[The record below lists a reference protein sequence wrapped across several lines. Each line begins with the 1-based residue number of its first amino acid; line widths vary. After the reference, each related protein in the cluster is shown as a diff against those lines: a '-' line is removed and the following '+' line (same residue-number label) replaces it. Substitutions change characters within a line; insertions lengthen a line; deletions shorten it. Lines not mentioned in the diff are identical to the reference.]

1 MFLLKI
7 TVPVIY
13 SGGSPILAGLAM
25 VLVSTAVTVFLI
37 YGLSP
42 RGVLGIGV
50 VLAGEFVACGLFLL
64 FSLLLHLSGFKS
76 SDAENLLVAAQN
88 TGLNISTVLFA
99 ATMIAS
105 LGAVM
110 DVAVSLLSA
119 LWEVRL
125 ADPDITGRGL
135 WRAGLRMG
143 RDMIGT
149 MSNTL
154 IFAFAGGSLTTLLVL
169 MTYGTDPVQLLHSD
183 YIALEMAHGL
193 CGTCAVIL
201 TVPWPPWSLRRCI
214 PSGEPLSCLRFLNKV
229 VRMSVRRE
237 SMLHKNAKKVISGV
251 LGTCLV
257 FQLAALPS
265 LAQTSNVPDQT
276 QTAVTAQENSGVQTL
291 ASTSFTDVLLSVG
304 ANNTQMNATWYAAQ
318 EGAGYV
324 LVAKQSQLVNG
335 AMPENAAKFDA
346 TSTPANESG
355 KWSNQATITGLEP
368 GTVYAYQL
376 VNGEEKSDVATF
388 TTATNGA
395 FSFAFAG
402 DPQIGASGNADS
414 DTRGWDKTLGIIADS
429 TQFDGVDFL
438 LSAGDQV
445 NTASNEDQY
454 NGYLDHDELLSL
466 PVATVVG
473 NHDSSSNAYDQ
484 HFNVPNE
491 SELGV
496 TNAGGNYWFVYN
508 NTLFLA
514 QQQQPSTADHKAFME
529 EAIAANDV
537 SWKMSPS
544 TTPST
549 LWPATPPKVIS

>member
-1 MFLLKI
+1 MQIIHNPRFGQRILAIFVCLVTAVLAVMPSVSVSFQSLVSDTVSYIPGTVLEVVEEDLTPSDLKGGPQLGEQTLTIEFKDGSQITLTNYLTNTHNILAREGMRVVVCVDAPENVEPYYTLYQYDRSVGLGVAVAIFLLLMLLVGGEKGFYATLALAFSLVFLLKI

-76 SDAENLLVAAQN
+76 GDAENLLVAAQN

-201 TVPWPPWSLRRCI
+201 TVP
-214 PSGEPLSCLRFLNKV
+214 
-229 VRMSVRRE
+229 
-237 SMLHKNAKKVISGV
+237 
-251 LGTCLV
+251 
-257 FQLAALPS
+257 
-265 LAQTSNVPDQT
+265 
-276 QTAVTAQENSGVQTL
+276 L
-291 ASTSFTDVLLSVG
+291 ASLVSAAVYPKWRTPELSQV
-304 ANNTQMNATWYAAQ
+304 
-318 EGAGYV
+318 
-324 LVAKQSQLVNG
+324 SQ
-335 AMPENAAKFDA
+335 
-346 TSTPANESG
+346 
-355 KWSNQATITGLEP
+355 
-368 GTVYAYQL
+368 
-376 VNGEEKSDVATF
+376 
-388 TTATNGA
+388 
-395 FSFAFAG
+395 
-402 DPQIGASGNADS
+402 
-414 DTRGWDKTLGIIADS
+414 
-429 TQFDGVDFL
+429 
-438 LSAGDQV
+438 
-445 NTASNEDQY
+445 
-454 NGYLDHDELLSL
+454 
-466 PVATVVG
+466 
-473 NHDSSSNAYDQ
+473 
-484 HFNVPNE
+484 
-491 SELGV
+491 
-496 TNAGGNYWFVYN
+496 
-508 NTLFLA
+508 
-514 QQQQPSTADHKAFME
+514 
-529 EAIAANDV
+529 
-537 SWKMSPS
+537 
-544 TTPST
+544 
-549 LWPATPPKVIS
+549 

>member
-1 MFLLKI
+1 MQIIHNPRLGQRILAIFVCLVTAVLALMPSVSVSFQSLVSDTVSFIPGTVLEVVEEDLAPSDLKGGPQLGEQTLTIELKDGSQITLTNYLTNTHNILAREGMRVVVCVDTPENVEPYYTLYQYDRSVGLGVAVAIFLLLMLLVGGEKGFYATLALAFSLVFLLKI

-76 SDAENLLVAAQN
+76 GDAENLLVAAQN

-201 TVPWPPWSLRRCI
+201 TVP
-214 PSGEPLSCLRFLNKV
+214 
-229 VRMSVRRE
+229 
-237 SMLHKNAKKVISGV
+237 
-251 LGTCLV
+251 
-257 FQLAALPS
+257 
-265 LAQTSNVPDQT
+265 
-276 QTAVTAQENSGVQTL
+276 L
-291 ASTSFTDVLLSVG
+291 ASLVSAAVYPKWRTPELSQV
-304 ANNTQMNATWYAAQ
+304 
-318 EGAGYV
+318 
-324 LVAKQSQLVNG
+324 SQ
-335 AMPENAAKFDA
+335 
-346 TSTPANESG
+346 
-355 KWSNQATITGLEP
+355 
-368 GTVYAYQL
+368 
-376 VNGEEKSDVATF
+376 
-388 TTATNGA
+388 
-395 FSFAFAG
+395 
-402 DPQIGASGNADS
+402 
-414 DTRGWDKTLGIIADS
+414 
-429 TQFDGVDFL
+429 
-438 LSAGDQV
+438 
-445 NTASNEDQY
+445 
-454 NGYLDHDELLSL
+454 
-466 PVATVVG
+466 
-473 NHDSSSNAYDQ
+473 
-484 HFNVPNE
+484 
-491 SELGV
+491 
-496 TNAGGNYWFVYN
+496 
-508 NTLFLA
+508 
-514 QQQQPSTADHKAFME
+514 
-529 EAIAANDV
+529 
-537 SWKMSPS
+537 
-544 TTPST
+544 
-549 LWPATPPKVIS
+549 

>member
-1 MFLLKI
+1 MQIIHNPRFGQRILAIFVCLVTAVLAVMPSVSVSFQSLVSDTVSYIPGTVLEVVEEDLSPSDLKGGPQLGEQTLTIELKDGSQITLTNYLTNTHNILAREGMRVVVCVDAPENVEPYYTLYQYDRSVGLGVVVAIFLLLMLLVGGEKGFYATLALAFSLVFLLKI

-201 TVPWPPWSLRRCI
+201 TVP
-214 PSGEPLSCLRFLNKV
+214 
-229 VRMSVRRE
+229 
-237 SMLHKNAKKVISGV
+237 
-251 LGTCLV
+251 
-257 FQLAALPS
+257 
-265 LAQTSNVPDQT
+265 
-276 QTAVTAQENSGVQTL
+276 L
-291 ASTSFTDVLLSVG
+291 ASLVSAAVYPKWRTPELSQV
-304 ANNTQMNATWYAAQ
+304 
-318 EGAGYV
+318 
-324 LVAKQSQLVNG
+324 SQ
-335 AMPENAAKFDA
+335 
-346 TSTPANESG
+346 
-355 KWSNQATITGLEP
+355 
-368 GTVYAYQL
+368 
-376 VNGEEKSDVATF
+376 
-388 TTATNGA
+388 
-395 FSFAFAG
+395 
-402 DPQIGASGNADS
+402 
-414 DTRGWDKTLGIIADS
+414 
-429 TQFDGVDFL
+429 
-438 LSAGDQV
+438 
-445 NTASNEDQY
+445 
-454 NGYLDHDELLSL
+454 
-466 PVATVVG
+466 
-473 NHDSSSNAYDQ
+473 
-484 HFNVPNE
+484 
-491 SELGV
+491 
-496 TNAGGNYWFVYN
+496 
-508 NTLFLA
+508 
-514 QQQQPSTADHKAFME
+514 
-529 EAIAANDV
+529 
-537 SWKMSPS
+537 
-544 TTPST
+544 
-549 LWPATPPKVIS
+549 

>member
-1 MFLLKI
+1 MQIIHNPRLGQRILAIFVCLVTAVLAVMPSVSVSFQSLVSDTVSYIPGTVLEVVEEDLSPSDLKGGPQLGEQTLTIELKDGSQITLTNYLTNTHNILAREGMRVVVCVDAPENVEPYYTLYQYDRSVGLGVAVATFLLLMLLVGGEKGFYATLALAFSLVFLLKI

-64 FSLLLHLSGFKS
+64 FSVLLHLSGFKS
-76 SDAENLLVAAQN
+76 GDAENLLVAAQN

-201 TVPWPPWSLRRCI
+201 TVP
-214 PSGEPLSCLRFLNKV
+214 
-229 VRMSVRRE
+229 
-237 SMLHKNAKKVISGV
+237 
-251 LGTCLV
+251 
-257 FQLAALPS
+257 
-265 LAQTSNVPDQT
+265 
-276 QTAVTAQENSGVQTL
+276 L
-291 ASTSFTDVLLSVG
+291 ASLVSAAVYPKWRTPELSQV
-304 ANNTQMNATWYAAQ
+304 
-318 EGAGYV
+318 
-324 LVAKQSQLVNG
+324 SQ
-335 AMPENAAKFDA
+335 
-346 TSTPANESG
+346 
-355 KWSNQATITGLEP
+355 
-368 GTVYAYQL
+368 
-376 VNGEEKSDVATF
+376 
-388 TTATNGA
+388 
-395 FSFAFAG
+395 
-402 DPQIGASGNADS
+402 
-414 DTRGWDKTLGIIADS
+414 
-429 TQFDGVDFL
+429 
-438 LSAGDQV
+438 
-445 NTASNEDQY
+445 
-454 NGYLDHDELLSL
+454 
-466 PVATVVG
+466 
-473 NHDSSSNAYDQ
+473 
-484 HFNVPNE
+484 
-491 SELGV
+491 
-496 TNAGGNYWFVYN
+496 
-508 NTLFLA
+508 
-514 QQQQPSTADHKAFME
+514 
-529 EAIAANDV
+529 
-537 SWKMSPS
+537 
-544 TTPST
+544 
-549 LWPATPPKVIS
+549 

>member
-1 MFLLKI
+1 MQIIHNPRFGQRILAIFVCLVTAVLAVMPSVSVSFQSLVSDTVSYIPGTVLEVVEEDLTPSDLKGGPQLGEQTLAIELKDGSQITLTNYLTNTHNILAREGMRVVVCVDAPENVEPYYTLYQYDRSVGLGVAVAIFLLLMLLVGGEKGFYATLALAFSLVFLLKI

-50 VLAGEFVACGLFLL
+50 VLAGEFVSCGLFLL

-201 TVPWPPWSLRRCI
+201 TVP
-214 PSGEPLSCLRFLNKV
+214 
-229 VRMSVRRE
+229 
-237 SMLHKNAKKVISGV
+237 
-251 LGTCLV
+251 
-257 FQLAALPS
+257 
-265 LAQTSNVPDQT
+265 
-276 QTAVTAQENSGVQTL
+276 L
-291 ASTSFTDVLLSVG
+291 ASLVSAAVYPKWRTPELSQV
-304 ANNTQMNATWYAAQ
+304 
-318 EGAGYV
+318 
-324 LVAKQSQLVNG
+324 SQ
-335 AMPENAAKFDA
+335 
-346 TSTPANESG
+346 
-355 KWSNQATITGLEP
+355 
-368 GTVYAYQL
+368 
-376 VNGEEKSDVATF
+376 
-388 TTATNGA
+388 
-395 FSFAFAG
+395 
-402 DPQIGASGNADS
+402 
-414 DTRGWDKTLGIIADS
+414 
-429 TQFDGVDFL
+429 
-438 LSAGDQV
+438 
-445 NTASNEDQY
+445 
-454 NGYLDHDELLSL
+454 
-466 PVATVVG
+466 
-473 NHDSSSNAYDQ
+473 
-484 HFNVPNE
+484 
-491 SELGV
+491 
-496 TNAGGNYWFVYN
+496 
-508 NTLFLA
+508 
-514 QQQQPSTADHKAFME
+514 
-529 EAIAANDV
+529 
-537 SWKMSPS
+537 
-544 TTPST
+544 
-549 LWPATPPKVIS
+549 

>member
-1 MFLLKI
+1 MQIIHNPRFGQRILAIFVCLVTAVLAVMPSVSVSFQSLVSDTVSYIPGTVLEVVEEDLTPSDLKGGPQLGEQTLTIELKDGSQITLTNYLTNTHNILAREGMRVVVCVDAPENVEPYYTLYQYDRSVGLGVAVAIFLLLMLLVGGEKGFYATLALAFSLVFLLKI

-64 FSLLLHLSGFKS
+64 FSALLHLSGFKS
-76 SDAENLLVAAQN
+76 GDAENLLVAAQN

-201 TVPWPPWSLRRCI
+201 TVP
-214 PSGEPLSCLRFLNKV
+214 
-229 VRMSVRRE
+229 
-237 SMLHKNAKKVISGV
+237 
-251 LGTCLV
+251 
-257 FQLAALPS
+257 
-265 LAQTSNVPDQT
+265 
-276 QTAVTAQENSGVQTL
+276 L
-291 ASTSFTDVLLSVG
+291 ASLVSAAVYPKWRTPELSQV
-304 ANNTQMNATWYAAQ
+304 
-318 EGAGYV
+318 
-324 LVAKQSQLVNG
+324 SQ
-335 AMPENAAKFDA
+335 
-346 TSTPANESG
+346 
-355 KWSNQATITGLEP
+355 
-368 GTVYAYQL
+368 
-376 VNGEEKSDVATF
+376 
-388 TTATNGA
+388 
-395 FSFAFAG
+395 
-402 DPQIGASGNADS
+402 
-414 DTRGWDKTLGIIADS
+414 
-429 TQFDGVDFL
+429 
-438 LSAGDQV
+438 
-445 NTASNEDQY
+445 
-454 NGYLDHDELLSL
+454 
-466 PVATVVG
+466 
-473 NHDSSSNAYDQ
+473 
-484 HFNVPNE
+484 
-491 SELGV
+491 
-496 TNAGGNYWFVYN
+496 
-508 NTLFLA
+508 
-514 QQQQPSTADHKAFME
+514 
-529 EAIAANDV
+529 
-537 SWKMSPS
+537 
-544 TTPST
+544 
-549 LWPATPPKVIS
+549 

>member
-1 MFLLKI
+1 MQIIHNPRFGQRILAIFVCLVTAVLAFMPSVSVSFQSLVSDTVSYIPGTVLEVVEEDLAPSDLKGGPQLGEQTLTIELKDGSQITLTNYLTNTHNILAREGMRVVVCVDAPENVEPYYTLYQYDRSVGLGVAVAIFLLLMLLVGGEKGFYATLALAFSLVFLLKI

-201 TVPWPPWSLRRCI
+201 TVP
-214 PSGEPLSCLRFLNKV
+214 
-229 VRMSVRRE
+229 
-237 SMLHKNAKKVISGV
+237 
-251 LGTCLV
+251 
-257 FQLAALPS
+257 
-265 LAQTSNVPDQT
+265 
-276 QTAVTAQENSGVQTL
+276 L
-291 ASTSFTDVLLSVG
+291 ASLVSAAVYPKWRTPELSQV
-304 ANNTQMNATWYAAQ
+304 
-318 EGAGYV
+318 
-324 LVAKQSQLVNG
+324 SQ
-335 AMPENAAKFDA
+335 
-346 TSTPANESG
+346 
-355 KWSNQATITGLEP
+355 
-368 GTVYAYQL
+368 
-376 VNGEEKSDVATF
+376 
-388 TTATNGA
+388 
-395 FSFAFAG
+395 
-402 DPQIGASGNADS
+402 
-414 DTRGWDKTLGIIADS
+414 
-429 TQFDGVDFL
+429 
-438 LSAGDQV
+438 
-445 NTASNEDQY
+445 
-454 NGYLDHDELLSL
+454 
-466 PVATVVG
+466 
-473 NHDSSSNAYDQ
+473 
-484 HFNVPNE
+484 
-491 SELGV
+491 
-496 TNAGGNYWFVYN
+496 
-508 NTLFLA
+508 
-514 QQQQPSTADHKAFME
+514 
-529 EAIAANDV
+529 
-537 SWKMSPS
+537 
-544 TTPST
+544 
-549 LWPATPPKVIS
+549 

>member
-1 MFLLKI
+1 MQIIHNPRFGQRILAIFVCLVTAVLAFMPSVSVSFQSLVSDTVSYIPGTVLEVVEEDLTPSDLKGGPQLGEQTLTIELKDGSQITLTNYLTNTHNILAREGMRVVVCVDAPENVEPYYTLYQYDRSVGLGVAVAIFLLLMLLVGGEKGFYATLALAFSLVFLLKI

-64 FSLLLHLSGFKS
+64 FSVLLHLSGFKS
-76 SDAENLLVAAQN
+76 GDAENLLVAAQN

-201 TVPWPPWSLRRCI
+201 TVP
-214 PSGEPLSCLRFLNKV
+214 
-229 VRMSVRRE
+229 
-237 SMLHKNAKKVISGV
+237 
-251 LGTCLV
+251 
-257 FQLAALPS
+257 
-265 LAQTSNVPDQT
+265 
-276 QTAVTAQENSGVQTL
+276 L
-291 ASTSFTDVLLSVG
+291 ASLVSAAVYPKWRTPELSQV
-304 ANNTQMNATWYAAQ
+304 
-318 EGAGYV
+318 
-324 LVAKQSQLVNG
+324 SQ
-335 AMPENAAKFDA
+335 
-346 TSTPANESG
+346 
-355 KWSNQATITGLEP
+355 
-368 GTVYAYQL
+368 
-376 VNGEEKSDVATF
+376 
-388 TTATNGA
+388 
-395 FSFAFAG
+395 
-402 DPQIGASGNADS
+402 
-414 DTRGWDKTLGIIADS
+414 
-429 TQFDGVDFL
+429 
-438 LSAGDQV
+438 
-445 NTASNEDQY
+445 
-454 NGYLDHDELLSL
+454 
-466 PVATVVG
+466 
-473 NHDSSSNAYDQ
+473 
-484 HFNVPNE
+484 
-491 SELGV
+491 
-496 TNAGGNYWFVYN
+496 
-508 NTLFLA
+508 
-514 QQQQPSTADHKAFME
+514 
-529 EAIAANDV
+529 
-537 SWKMSPS
+537 
-544 TTPST
+544 
-549 LWPATPPKVIS
+549 

>member
-1 MFLLKI
+1 MQIIHNPRFGQRILAILVLLVTAVLALMPSVSVSFQSLVSDTVSYIPGTVLEVVEEDLTPSDLKGGPQLGEQTLTIELKDGSQITLTNYLTNTHNILAREGMRVVVCVDAPENVEPYYTLYQYDRSVGLGVVVAIFLLLMLLVGGEKGFYATLALAFSLVFLLKI

-183 YIALEMAHGL
+183 YIALELAHGL

-201 TVPWPPWSLRRCI
+201 TVP
-214 PSGEPLSCLRFLNKV
+214 
-229 VRMSVRRE
+229 
-237 SMLHKNAKKVISGV
+237 
-251 LGTCLV
+251 
-257 FQLAALPS
+257 
-265 LAQTSNVPDQT
+265 
-276 QTAVTAQENSGVQTL
+276 L
-291 ASTSFTDVLLSVG
+291 ASLVSAAVYPKWRTPELSQV
-304 ANNTQMNATWYAAQ
+304 
-318 EGAGYV
+318 
-324 LVAKQSQLVNG
+324 SQ
-335 AMPENAAKFDA
+335 
-346 TSTPANESG
+346 
-355 KWSNQATITGLEP
+355 
-368 GTVYAYQL
+368 
-376 VNGEEKSDVATF
+376 
-388 TTATNGA
+388 
-395 FSFAFAG
+395 
-402 DPQIGASGNADS
+402 
-414 DTRGWDKTLGIIADS
+414 
-429 TQFDGVDFL
+429 
-438 LSAGDQV
+438 
-445 NTASNEDQY
+445 
-454 NGYLDHDELLSL
+454 
-466 PVATVVG
+466 
-473 NHDSSSNAYDQ
+473 
-484 HFNVPNE
+484 
-491 SELGV
+491 
-496 TNAGGNYWFVYN
+496 
-508 NTLFLA
+508 
-514 QQQQPSTADHKAFME
+514 
-529 EAIAANDV
+529 
-537 SWKMSPS
+537 
-544 TTPST
+544 
-549 LWPATPPKVIS
+549 

>member
-1 MFLLKI
+1 MQIIHNPRLGQRILAIFVCLVTAVLAFMPSVSVSFQSLVSDTVSYIPGTVLEVVEEDLTPSDLKGGPQLGEQTLTIELKDGSQITLTNYLTNTHNILAREGMRVVVCVDAPENVEPYYTLYQYDRSVGLGVAVAIFLLLMLLVGGEKGFYATLALVFSLVFLLKI

-50 VLAGEFVACGLFLL
+50 VLAGEFVSCGLFLL

-201 TVPWPPWSLRRCI
+201 TVP
-214 PSGEPLSCLRFLNKV
+214 
-229 VRMSVRRE
+229 
-237 SMLHKNAKKVISGV
+237 
-251 LGTCLV
+251 
-257 FQLAALPS
+257 
-265 LAQTSNVPDQT
+265 
-276 QTAVTAQENSGVQTL
+276 L
-291 ASTSFTDVLLSVG
+291 ASLVSAAVYPKWRTPELSQV
-304 ANNTQMNATWYAAQ
+304 
-318 EGAGYV
+318 
-324 LVAKQSQLVNG
+324 SQ
-335 AMPENAAKFDA
+335 
-346 TSTPANESG
+346 
-355 KWSNQATITGLEP
+355 
-368 GTVYAYQL
+368 
-376 VNGEEKSDVATF
+376 
-388 TTATNGA
+388 
-395 FSFAFAG
+395 
-402 DPQIGASGNADS
+402 
-414 DTRGWDKTLGIIADS
+414 
-429 TQFDGVDFL
+429 
-438 LSAGDQV
+438 
-445 NTASNEDQY
+445 
-454 NGYLDHDELLSL
+454 
-466 PVATVVG
+466 
-473 NHDSSSNAYDQ
+473 
-484 HFNVPNE
+484 
-491 SELGV
+491 
-496 TNAGGNYWFVYN
+496 
-508 NTLFLA
+508 
-514 QQQQPSTADHKAFME
+514 
-529 EAIAANDV
+529 
-537 SWKMSPS
+537 
-544 TTPST
+544 
-549 LWPATPPKVIS
+549 

>member
-1 MFLLKI
+1 MQIIHNPRFGQRILAILVCLVTAVLAVMPSVSVSFQSLVSDTVSYIPGTVLEVVEEDLTPSDLKGGPQLGEQTLTIELKDGSQITLTNYLTNTHNILAREGMRVVVCVDAPENVEPYYTLYQYDRSVGLGVAVAIFLLLMLLVGGEKGFYATLALAFSLVFLLKI

-64 FSLLLHLSGFKS
+64 FSVLLHLSGFKS
-76 SDAENLLVAAQN
+76 GDAENLLVAAQN

-201 TVPWPPWSLRRCI
+201 TVP
-214 PSGEPLSCLRFLNKV
+214 
-229 VRMSVRRE
+229 
-237 SMLHKNAKKVISGV
+237 
-251 LGTCLV
+251 
-257 FQLAALPS
+257 
-265 LAQTSNVPDQT
+265 
-276 QTAVTAQENSGVQTL
+276 L
-291 ASTSFTDVLLSVG
+291 ASLVSAAVYPKWRTPELSQV
-304 ANNTQMNATWYAAQ
+304 
-318 EGAGYV
+318 
-324 LVAKQSQLVNG
+324 SQ
-335 AMPENAAKFDA
+335 
-346 TSTPANESG
+346 
-355 KWSNQATITGLEP
+355 
-368 GTVYAYQL
+368 
-376 VNGEEKSDVATF
+376 
-388 TTATNGA
+388 
-395 FSFAFAG
+395 
-402 DPQIGASGNADS
+402 
-414 DTRGWDKTLGIIADS
+414 
-429 TQFDGVDFL
+429 
-438 LSAGDQV
+438 
-445 NTASNEDQY
+445 
-454 NGYLDHDELLSL
+454 
-466 PVATVVG
+466 
-473 NHDSSSNAYDQ
+473 
-484 HFNVPNE
+484 
-491 SELGV
+491 
-496 TNAGGNYWFVYN
+496 
-508 NTLFLA
+508 
-514 QQQQPSTADHKAFME
+514 
-529 EAIAANDV
+529 
-537 SWKMSPS
+537 
-544 TTPST
+544 
-549 LWPATPPKVIS
+549 

>member
-1 MFLLKI
+1 MQIIHNPRFGQRILAIFVCLVTAVLALMPSVSVSFQSLVSDTVSYIPGTVLEVVEEDLSPSDLKGGPQLGEQTLTIELKDGSQITLTNYLTNTHNILAREGMRVVVCVDAPENVEPYYTLYQYDRSVGLGVAVAIFLLLMLLVGGEKGFYATLALAFSLVFLLKI

-64 FSLLLHLSGFKS
+64 FSVLLHLSGFKS
-76 SDAENLLVAAQN
+76 GDAENLLVAAQN

-201 TVPWPPWSLRRCI
+201 TVP
-214 PSGEPLSCLRFLNKV
+214 
-229 VRMSVRRE
+229 
-237 SMLHKNAKKVISGV
+237 
-251 LGTCLV
+251 
-257 FQLAALPS
+257 
-265 LAQTSNVPDQT
+265 
-276 QTAVTAQENSGVQTL
+276 L
-291 ASTSFTDVLLSVG
+291 ASLVSAAVYPKWRTPELSQV
-304 ANNTQMNATWYAAQ
+304 
-318 EGAGYV
+318 
-324 LVAKQSQLVNG
+324 SQ
-335 AMPENAAKFDA
+335 
-346 TSTPANESG
+346 
-355 KWSNQATITGLEP
+355 
-368 GTVYAYQL
+368 
-376 VNGEEKSDVATF
+376 
-388 TTATNGA
+388 
-395 FSFAFAG
+395 
-402 DPQIGASGNADS
+402 
-414 DTRGWDKTLGIIADS
+414 
-429 TQFDGVDFL
+429 
-438 LSAGDQV
+438 
-445 NTASNEDQY
+445 
-454 NGYLDHDELLSL
+454 
-466 PVATVVG
+466 
-473 NHDSSSNAYDQ
+473 
-484 HFNVPNE
+484 
-491 SELGV
+491 
-496 TNAGGNYWFVYN
+496 
-508 NTLFLA
+508 
-514 QQQQPSTADHKAFME
+514 
-529 EAIAANDV
+529 
-537 SWKMSPS
+537 
-544 TTPST
+544 
-549 LWPATPPKVIS
+549 

>member
-1 MFLLKI
+1 MQIIHNPRFGQRILAIFVCLVTAVLAVLPSVSVSFQSLVSDTVSYIPGTVLEVVEEDLSPSDLKGGPQLGEQTLTIELKDGSQITLTNYLTNTHNILAREGMRVVVCVDAPENVEPYYTLYQYDRSVGLGVVVAIFLLLMLLVGGEKGFYATLALAFSLVFLLKI

-64 FSLLLHLSGFKS
+64 FSMLLHLSGFKS

-183 YIALEMAHGL
+183 YIALELAHGL

-201 TVPWPPWSLRRCI
+201 TVP
-214 PSGEPLSCLRFLNKV
+214 
-229 VRMSVRRE
+229 
-237 SMLHKNAKKVISGV
+237 
-251 LGTCLV
+251 
-257 FQLAALPS
+257 
-265 LAQTSNVPDQT
+265 
-276 QTAVTAQENSGVQTL
+276 L
-291 ASTSFTDVLLSVG
+291 ASLVSAAVYPKWRTPELSQV
-304 ANNTQMNATWYAAQ
+304 
-318 EGAGYV
+318 
-324 LVAKQSQLVNG
+324 SQ
-335 AMPENAAKFDA
+335 
-346 TSTPANESG
+346 
-355 KWSNQATITGLEP
+355 
-368 GTVYAYQL
+368 
-376 VNGEEKSDVATF
+376 
-388 TTATNGA
+388 
-395 FSFAFAG
+395 
-402 DPQIGASGNADS
+402 
-414 DTRGWDKTLGIIADS
+414 
-429 TQFDGVDFL
+429 
-438 LSAGDQV
+438 
-445 NTASNEDQY
+445 
-454 NGYLDHDELLSL
+454 
-466 PVATVVG
+466 
-473 NHDSSSNAYDQ
+473 
-484 HFNVPNE
+484 
-491 SELGV
+491 
-496 TNAGGNYWFVYN
+496 
-508 NTLFLA
+508 
-514 QQQQPSTADHKAFME
+514 
-529 EAIAANDV
+529 
-537 SWKMSPS
+537 
-544 TTPST
+544 
-549 LWPATPPKVIS
+549 

>member
-1 MFLLKI
+1 MQILHNPRFGQRILAIFVCLVTAVLAVMPSVSVSFQSLVSDTVSYIPGTVLEVVEEDLTPSDLKGGPQLGEQTLTIELKDGSQITLTNYLTNTHNILAREGMRVVVCVDAPENVEPYYTLYQYDRSVGLGVAVAIFLLLMLLVGGEKGFYATLALAFSLVFLLKI

-183 YIALEMAHGL
+183 YIALELAHGL

-201 TVPWPPWSLRRCI
+201 TVP
-214 PSGEPLSCLRFLNKV
+214 
-229 VRMSVRRE
+229 
-237 SMLHKNAKKVISGV
+237 
-251 LGTCLV
+251 
-257 FQLAALPS
+257 
-265 LAQTSNVPDQT
+265 
-276 QTAVTAQENSGVQTL
+276 L
-291 ASTSFTDVLLSVG
+291 ASLVSAAVYPKWRTPELSQV
-304 ANNTQMNATWYAAQ
+304 
-318 EGAGYV
+318 
-324 LVAKQSQLVNG
+324 SQ
-335 AMPENAAKFDA
+335 
-346 TSTPANESG
+346 
-355 KWSNQATITGLEP
+355 
-368 GTVYAYQL
+368 
-376 VNGEEKSDVATF
+376 
-388 TTATNGA
+388 
-395 FSFAFAG
+395 
-402 DPQIGASGNADS
+402 
-414 DTRGWDKTLGIIADS
+414 
-429 TQFDGVDFL
+429 
-438 LSAGDQV
+438 
-445 NTASNEDQY
+445 
-454 NGYLDHDELLSL
+454 
-466 PVATVVG
+466 
-473 NHDSSSNAYDQ
+473 
-484 HFNVPNE
+484 
-491 SELGV
+491 
-496 TNAGGNYWFVYN
+496 
-508 NTLFLA
+508 
-514 QQQQPSTADHKAFME
+514 
-529 EAIAANDV
+529 
-537 SWKMSPS
+537 
-544 TTPST
+544 
-549 LWPATPPKVIS
+549 

>member
-1 MFLLKI
+1 MQIIHSPRFGQRILAILVLLVTAVLAFMPSVSVSFQSLVSDTVSYIPGTVLEVVEEELTPSDLKGGPQLGEQTLTIELKDGSQITLTNYLTNTHNILAREGMRVVVCVDAPENVEPYYTLYQYDRSVGLGVVVAIFLLLMLLVGGEKGFYATLALAFSLVFLIKI

-64 FSLLLHLSGFKS
+64 FSMLLHLSGFKS

-183 YIALEMAHGL
+183 YIALELAHGL

-201 TVPWPPWSLRRCI
+201 TVP
-214 PSGEPLSCLRFLNKV
+214 
-229 VRMSVRRE
+229 
-237 SMLHKNAKKVISGV
+237 
-251 LGTCLV
+251 
-257 FQLAALPS
+257 
-265 LAQTSNVPDQT
+265 
-276 QTAVTAQENSGVQTL
+276 L
-291 ASTSFTDVLLSVG
+291 ASLVSAAVYPKWRTPELSQV
-304 ANNTQMNATWYAAQ
+304 
-318 EGAGYV
+318 
-324 LVAKQSQLVNG
+324 SQ
-335 AMPENAAKFDA
+335 
-346 TSTPANESG
+346 
-355 KWSNQATITGLEP
+355 
-368 GTVYAYQL
+368 
-376 VNGEEKSDVATF
+376 
-388 TTATNGA
+388 
-395 FSFAFAG
+395 
-402 DPQIGASGNADS
+402 
-414 DTRGWDKTLGIIADS
+414 
-429 TQFDGVDFL
+429 
-438 LSAGDQV
+438 
-445 NTASNEDQY
+445 
-454 NGYLDHDELLSL
+454 
-466 PVATVVG
+466 
-473 NHDSSSNAYDQ
+473 
-484 HFNVPNE
+484 
-491 SELGV
+491 
-496 TNAGGNYWFVYN
+496 
-508 NTLFLA
+508 
-514 QQQQPSTADHKAFME
+514 
-529 EAIAANDV
+529 
-537 SWKMSPS
+537 
-544 TTPST
+544 
-549 LWPATPPKVIS
+549 

>member
-1 MFLLKI
+1 MQIIHNPRFGQRILAIFVCLVTAVLAFMPSVSVSFQSLVSDTVSYIPGTVLEVVEEDLTPSDLKGGPQLGEQTLTIELKDGSQITLTNYLTNTHNILAREGMRVVVCVDAPENVEPYYTLYQYDRSVGLGVAVAIFLLLMLLVGGEKGFYATLALAFSLVFLLKI

-64 FSLLLHLSGFKS
+64 FSVLLHLSGFKS

-201 TVPWPPWSLRRCI
+201 TVP
-214 PSGEPLSCLRFLNKV
+214 
-229 VRMSVRRE
+229 
-237 SMLHKNAKKVISGV
+237 
-251 LGTCLV
+251 
-257 FQLAALPS
+257 
-265 LAQTSNVPDQT
+265 
-276 QTAVTAQENSGVQTL
+276 L
-291 ASTSFTDVLLSVG
+291 ASLVSAAVYPKWRTPELSQV
-304 ANNTQMNATWYAAQ
+304 
-318 EGAGYV
+318 
-324 LVAKQSQLVNG
+324 SQ
-335 AMPENAAKFDA
+335 
-346 TSTPANESG
+346 
-355 KWSNQATITGLEP
+355 
-368 GTVYAYQL
+368 
-376 VNGEEKSDVATF
+376 
-388 TTATNGA
+388 
-395 FSFAFAG
+395 
-402 DPQIGASGNADS
+402 
-414 DTRGWDKTLGIIADS
+414 
-429 TQFDGVDFL
+429 
-438 LSAGDQV
+438 
-445 NTASNEDQY
+445 
-454 NGYLDHDELLSL
+454 
-466 PVATVVG
+466 
-473 NHDSSSNAYDQ
+473 
-484 HFNVPNE
+484 
-491 SELGV
+491 
-496 TNAGGNYWFVYN
+496 
-508 NTLFLA
+508 
-514 QQQQPSTADHKAFME
+514 
-529 EAIAANDV
+529 
-537 SWKMSPS
+537 
-544 TTPST
+544 
-549 LWPATPPKVIS
+549 

>member
-1 MFLLKI
+1 MQIIHNPRFGQRILAIFVCLVTAVLALMPSVSVSFQSLVSDTVSYIPGTVLEVVEEDLTPSDLKGGPQLGEQTLTIELKDGSQITLTNYLTNTHNILAREGMRVVVCVDAPENVEPYYTLYQYDRSVGLGVAVAIFLLLMLLVGGEKGFYATLALAFSLVFLLKI

-50 VLAGEFVACGLFLL
+50 VLAGEFVSCGLFLL
-64 FSLLLHLSGFKS
+64 FSVLLHLSGFKS
-76 SDAENLLVAAQN
+76 GDAENLLVAAQN

-201 TVPWPPWSLRRCI
+201 TVP
-214 PSGEPLSCLRFLNKV
+214 
-229 VRMSVRRE
+229 
-237 SMLHKNAKKVISGV
+237 
-251 LGTCLV
+251 
-257 FQLAALPS
+257 
-265 LAQTSNVPDQT
+265 
-276 QTAVTAQENSGVQTL
+276 L
-291 ASTSFTDVLLSVG
+291 ASLVSAAVYPKWRTPELSQV
-304 ANNTQMNATWYAAQ
+304 
-318 EGAGYV
+318 
-324 LVAKQSQLVNG
+324 SQ
-335 AMPENAAKFDA
+335 
-346 TSTPANESG
+346 
-355 KWSNQATITGLEP
+355 
-368 GTVYAYQL
+368 
-376 VNGEEKSDVATF
+376 
-388 TTATNGA
+388 
-395 FSFAFAG
+395 
-402 DPQIGASGNADS
+402 
-414 DTRGWDKTLGIIADS
+414 
-429 TQFDGVDFL
+429 
-438 LSAGDQV
+438 
-445 NTASNEDQY
+445 
-454 NGYLDHDELLSL
+454 
-466 PVATVVG
+466 
-473 NHDSSSNAYDQ
+473 
-484 HFNVPNE
+484 
-491 SELGV
+491 
-496 TNAGGNYWFVYN
+496 
-508 NTLFLA
+508 
-514 QQQQPSTADHKAFME
+514 
-529 EAIAANDV
+529 
-537 SWKMSPS
+537 
-544 TTPST
+544 
-549 LWPATPPKVIS
+549 

>member
-1 MFLLKI
+1 MQIIHNPRFGQRILAIFVCLVTAVLAFMPSVSVSFQSLVSDTVSYIPGTVLEVVEEDLSPSDLKGGPQLGEQTLTIELKDGSQITLTNYLTNTHNILAREGMRVVVCVDAPENVEPYYTLYQYDRSVGLGVAVAIFLLLMLLVGGEKGFYATLALAFSLVFLLKI

-201 TVPWPPWSLRRCI
+201 TVP
-214 PSGEPLSCLRFLNKV
+214 
-229 VRMSVRRE
+229 
-237 SMLHKNAKKVISGV
+237 
-251 LGTCLV
+251 
-257 FQLAALPS
+257 
-265 LAQTSNVPDQT
+265 
-276 QTAVTAQENSGVQTL
+276 L
-291 ASTSFTDVLLSVG
+291 ASLVSAAVYPKWRTPELSQV
-304 ANNTQMNATWYAAQ
+304 
-318 EGAGYV
+318 
-324 LVAKQSQLVNG
+324 SQ
-335 AMPENAAKFDA
+335 
-346 TSTPANESG
+346 
-355 KWSNQATITGLEP
+355 
-368 GTVYAYQL
+368 
-376 VNGEEKSDVATF
+376 
-388 TTATNGA
+388 
-395 FSFAFAG
+395 
-402 DPQIGASGNADS
+402 
-414 DTRGWDKTLGIIADS
+414 
-429 TQFDGVDFL
+429 
-438 LSAGDQV
+438 
-445 NTASNEDQY
+445 
-454 NGYLDHDELLSL
+454 
-466 PVATVVG
+466 
-473 NHDSSSNAYDQ
+473 
-484 HFNVPNE
+484 
-491 SELGV
+491 
-496 TNAGGNYWFVYN
+496 
-508 NTLFLA
+508 
-514 QQQQPSTADHKAFME
+514 
-529 EAIAANDV
+529 
-537 SWKMSPS
+537 
-544 TTPST
+544 
-549 LWPATPPKVIS
+549 

>member
-1 MFLLKI
+1 MQIIHNPRFGQRILAIFVCLVTAVLALMPSVSVSFQSLVSDTVSYIPGTVLEVVEEELTPSDLKGGPQLGEQTLTIELKDGSQITLTNYLTNTHNILAREGMRVVVCVDAPENVEPYYTLYQYDRSVGLGVVVAIFLLLMLLVGGEKGFYATLALAFSLVFLLKI

-183 YIALEMAHGL
+183 YIALELAHGL

-201 TVPWPPWSLRRCI
+201 TVP
-214 PSGEPLSCLRFLNKV
+214 
-229 VRMSVRRE
+229 
-237 SMLHKNAKKVISGV
+237 
-251 LGTCLV
+251 
-257 FQLAALPS
+257 
-265 LAQTSNVPDQT
+265 
-276 QTAVTAQENSGVQTL
+276 L
-291 ASTSFTDVLLSVG
+291 ASLVSAAVYPKWRTPELSQV
-304 ANNTQMNATWYAAQ
+304 
-318 EGAGYV
+318 
-324 LVAKQSQLVNG
+324 SQ
-335 AMPENAAKFDA
+335 
-346 TSTPANESG
+346 
-355 KWSNQATITGLEP
+355 
-368 GTVYAYQL
+368 
-376 VNGEEKSDVATF
+376 
-388 TTATNGA
+388 
-395 FSFAFAG
+395 
-402 DPQIGASGNADS
+402 
-414 DTRGWDKTLGIIADS
+414 
-429 TQFDGVDFL
+429 
-438 LSAGDQV
+438 
-445 NTASNEDQY
+445 
-454 NGYLDHDELLSL
+454 
-466 PVATVVG
+466 
-473 NHDSSSNAYDQ
+473 
-484 HFNVPNE
+484 
-491 SELGV
+491 
-496 TNAGGNYWFVYN
+496 
-508 NTLFLA
+508 
-514 QQQQPSTADHKAFME
+514 
-529 EAIAANDV
+529 
-537 SWKMSPS
+537 
-544 TTPST
+544 
-549 LWPATPPKVIS
+549 

>member
-1 MFLLKI
+1 MHIIQSPRFGQRILAIFVCLVTAVLAFMPSVSVSFQSLVSDTVSYISGTVLEVVEEDLTPSDLKGGPQLGEQTLTIELKDGSQITLTNYLTNTHNILAREGMRVVVCVDAPENVEPYYTLYQYDRSVGLGVAVAIFLLLMLLVGGEKGFYATLALAFSLVFLLKI

-37 YGLSP
+37 YGLSL

-201 TVPWPPWSLRRCI
+201 TVP
-214 PSGEPLSCLRFLNKV
+214 
-229 VRMSVRRE
+229 
-237 SMLHKNAKKVISGV
+237 
-251 LGTCLV
+251 
-257 FQLAALPS
+257 
-265 LAQTSNVPDQT
+265 
-276 QTAVTAQENSGVQTL
+276 L
-291 ASTSFTDVLLSVG
+291 ASLVSAAVYPKWRTPELSQV
-304 ANNTQMNATWYAAQ
+304 
-318 EGAGYV
+318 
-324 LVAKQSQLVNG
+324 SQ
-335 AMPENAAKFDA
+335 
-346 TSTPANESG
+346 
-355 KWSNQATITGLEP
+355 
-368 GTVYAYQL
+368 
-376 VNGEEKSDVATF
+376 
-388 TTATNGA
+388 
-395 FSFAFAG
+395 
-402 DPQIGASGNADS
+402 
-414 DTRGWDKTLGIIADS
+414 
-429 TQFDGVDFL
+429 
-438 LSAGDQV
+438 
-445 NTASNEDQY
+445 
-454 NGYLDHDELLSL
+454 
-466 PVATVVG
+466 
-473 NHDSSSNAYDQ
+473 
-484 HFNVPNE
+484 
-491 SELGV
+491 
-496 TNAGGNYWFVYN
+496 
-508 NTLFLA
+508 
-514 QQQQPSTADHKAFME
+514 
-529 EAIAANDV
+529 
-537 SWKMSPS
+537 
-544 TTPST
+544 
-549 LWPATPPKVIS
+549 

>member
-1 MFLLKI
+1 MQIIHNPRFGQRILAILVLLVTAVLALMPSVSVSFQSLVSDTVSYIPGTVLEVVEEDLSPSDLKGGPQLGEQTLTIELKDGSQITLTNYLTNTHNILAREGMRVVVCVDAPENVEPYYTLYQYDRSVGLGVVVAIFLLLMLLVGGEKGFYATLALAFSLVFLLKI

-183 YIALEMAHGL
+183 YIALELAHGL

-201 TVPWPPWSLRRCI
+201 TVP
-214 PSGEPLSCLRFLNKV
+214 
-229 VRMSVRRE
+229 
-237 SMLHKNAKKVISGV
+237 
-251 LGTCLV
+251 
-257 FQLAALPS
+257 
-265 LAQTSNVPDQT
+265 
-276 QTAVTAQENSGVQTL
+276 L
-291 ASTSFTDVLLSVG
+291 ASLVSAAVYPKWRTPELSQV
-304 ANNTQMNATWYAAQ
+304 
-318 EGAGYV
+318 
-324 LVAKQSQLVNG
+324 SQ
-335 AMPENAAKFDA
+335 
-346 TSTPANESG
+346 
-355 KWSNQATITGLEP
+355 
-368 GTVYAYQL
+368 
-376 VNGEEKSDVATF
+376 
-388 TTATNGA
+388 
-395 FSFAFAG
+395 
-402 DPQIGASGNADS
+402 
-414 DTRGWDKTLGIIADS
+414 
-429 TQFDGVDFL
+429 
-438 LSAGDQV
+438 
-445 NTASNEDQY
+445 
-454 NGYLDHDELLSL
+454 
-466 PVATVVG
+466 
-473 NHDSSSNAYDQ
+473 
-484 HFNVPNE
+484 
-491 SELGV
+491 
-496 TNAGGNYWFVYN
+496 
-508 NTLFLA
+508 
-514 QQQQPSTADHKAFME
+514 
-529 EAIAANDV
+529 
-537 SWKMSPS
+537 
-544 TTPST
+544 
-549 LWPATPPKVIS
+549 

>member
-1 MFLLKI
+1 MHIIQSPRFGQRILAIFVCLVTAVLAFMPSVSVSFQSLVSDTVSYIPGTVLEVVEEDLTPSDLKGGPQLGEQTLTIELKDGSQITLTNYLTNTHNILAREGMRVVVCVDAPENVEPYYTLYQYDRSVGLGVAVAIFLLLMLLVGGEKGFYATLALAFSLVFLLKI

-143 RDMIGT
+143 GDMIGT

-183 YIALEMAHGL
+183 YIALELAHGL

-201 TVPWPPWSLRRCI
+201 TVP
-214 PSGEPLSCLRFLNKV
+214 
-229 VRMSVRRE
+229 
-237 SMLHKNAKKVISGV
+237 
-251 LGTCLV
+251 
-257 FQLAALPS
+257 
-265 LAQTSNVPDQT
+265 
-276 QTAVTAQENSGVQTL
+276 L
-291 ASTSFTDVLLSVG
+291 ASLVSAAVYPKWRTPELSQV
-304 ANNTQMNATWYAAQ
+304 
-318 EGAGYV
+318 
-324 LVAKQSQLVNG
+324 SQ
-335 AMPENAAKFDA
+335 
-346 TSTPANESG
+346 
-355 KWSNQATITGLEP
+355 
-368 GTVYAYQL
+368 
-376 VNGEEKSDVATF
+376 
-388 TTATNGA
+388 
-395 FSFAFAG
+395 
-402 DPQIGASGNADS
+402 
-414 DTRGWDKTLGIIADS
+414 
-429 TQFDGVDFL
+429 
-438 LSAGDQV
+438 
-445 NTASNEDQY
+445 
-454 NGYLDHDELLSL
+454 
-466 PVATVVG
+466 
-473 NHDSSSNAYDQ
+473 
-484 HFNVPNE
+484 
-491 SELGV
+491 
-496 TNAGGNYWFVYN
+496 
-508 NTLFLA
+508 
-514 QQQQPSTADHKAFME
+514 
-529 EAIAANDV
+529 
-537 SWKMSPS
+537 
-544 TTPST
+544 
-549 LWPATPPKVIS
+549 

>member
-1 MFLLKI
+1 MQIIHNPRFGQRILAIFVCLVTAVLAFMPSVSVSFQSLVSDTVSYISGTVLEVVEEDLTPSDLKGGPQLGEQTLTIELKDGSQITLTNYLTNTHNILAREGMRVVVCVDAPENVEPYYTLYQYDRSVGLGVAVAIFLLLMLLVGGEKGFYATLALAFSLVFLLKI

-13 SGGSPILAGLAM
+13 SGGSPILSGLAM

-183 YIALEMAHGL
+183 YIALELAHGL

-201 TVPWPPWSLRRCI
+201 TVP
-214 PSGEPLSCLRFLNKV
+214 
-229 VRMSVRRE
+229 
-237 SMLHKNAKKVISGV
+237 
-251 LGTCLV
+251 
-257 FQLAALPS
+257 
-265 LAQTSNVPDQT
+265 
-276 QTAVTAQENSGVQTL
+276 L
-291 ASTSFTDVLLSVG
+291 ASLVSAAVYPKWRTPELSQV
-304 ANNTQMNATWYAAQ
+304 
-318 EGAGYV
+318 
-324 LVAKQSQLVNG
+324 SQ
-335 AMPENAAKFDA
+335 
-346 TSTPANESG
+346 
-355 KWSNQATITGLEP
+355 
-368 GTVYAYQL
+368 
-376 VNGEEKSDVATF
+376 
-388 TTATNGA
+388 
-395 FSFAFAG
+395 
-402 DPQIGASGNADS
+402 
-414 DTRGWDKTLGIIADS
+414 
-429 TQFDGVDFL
+429 
-438 LSAGDQV
+438 
-445 NTASNEDQY
+445 
-454 NGYLDHDELLSL
+454 
-466 PVATVVG
+466 
-473 NHDSSSNAYDQ
+473 
-484 HFNVPNE
+484 
-491 SELGV
+491 
-496 TNAGGNYWFVYN
+496 
-508 NTLFLA
+508 
-514 QQQQPSTADHKAFME
+514 
-529 EAIAANDV
+529 
-537 SWKMSPS
+537 
-544 TTPST
+544 
-549 LWPATPPKVIS
+549 

>member
-1 MFLLKI
+1 MQIIHNPRFGQRILAIFVCLVTAVLAVLPSVSVSFQSLVSDTVSYIPGTVLEVVEEDLSPSDLKGGPQLGEQTLTIELKDGSQITLTNYLTNTHNILAREGMRVVVCVDAPENVEPYYTLYQYDRSVGLGVVVAIFLLLMLLVGGEKGFYATLALAFSLVFLIKI

-64 FSLLLHLSGFKS
+64 FSMLLHLSGFKS

-183 YIALEMAHGL
+183 YIALELAHGL

-201 TVPWPPWSLRRCI
+201 TVP
-214 PSGEPLSCLRFLNKV
+214 
-229 VRMSVRRE
+229 
-237 SMLHKNAKKVISGV
+237 
-251 LGTCLV
+251 
-257 FQLAALPS
+257 
-265 LAQTSNVPDQT
+265 
-276 QTAVTAQENSGVQTL
+276 L
-291 ASTSFTDVLLSVG
+291 ASLVSAAVYPKWRTPELSQV
-304 ANNTQMNATWYAAQ
+304 
-318 EGAGYV
+318 
-324 LVAKQSQLVNG
+324 SQ
-335 AMPENAAKFDA
+335 
-346 TSTPANESG
+346 
-355 KWSNQATITGLEP
+355 
-368 GTVYAYQL
+368 
-376 VNGEEKSDVATF
+376 
-388 TTATNGA
+388 
-395 FSFAFAG
+395 
-402 DPQIGASGNADS
+402 
-414 DTRGWDKTLGIIADS
+414 
-429 TQFDGVDFL
+429 
-438 LSAGDQV
+438 
-445 NTASNEDQY
+445 
-454 NGYLDHDELLSL
+454 
-466 PVATVVG
+466 
-473 NHDSSSNAYDQ
+473 
-484 HFNVPNE
+484 
-491 SELGV
+491 
-496 TNAGGNYWFVYN
+496 
-508 NTLFLA
+508 
-514 QQQQPSTADHKAFME
+514 
-529 EAIAANDV
+529 
-537 SWKMSPS
+537 
-544 TTPST
+544 
-549 LWPATPPKVIS
+549 

>member
-1 MFLLKI
+1 MQIIHNPRFGQRILAIFVCLVTAVLALMPSVSVSFQSLVSDTVSYIPGTVLEVVEEELTPSDLKGGPQLGEQTLTIELKDGSQITLTNYLTNTHNILAREGMRVVVCVDAPENVEPYYTLYQYDRSVGLGVVVAIFLLLMLLVGGEKGFYATLALAFSLVFLLKI

-64 FSLLLHLSGFKS
+64 FSMLLHLSGFKS

-183 YIALEMAHGL
+183 YIALELAHGL

-201 TVPWPPWSLRRCI
+201 TVP
-214 PSGEPLSCLRFLNKV
+214 
-229 VRMSVRRE
+229 
-237 SMLHKNAKKVISGV
+237 
-251 LGTCLV
+251 
-257 FQLAALPS
+257 
-265 LAQTSNVPDQT
+265 
-276 QTAVTAQENSGVQTL
+276 L
-291 ASTSFTDVLLSVG
+291 ASLVSAAVYPKWRTPELSQV
-304 ANNTQMNATWYAAQ
+304 
-318 EGAGYV
+318 
-324 LVAKQSQLVNG
+324 SQ
-335 AMPENAAKFDA
+335 
-346 TSTPANESG
+346 
-355 KWSNQATITGLEP
+355 
-368 GTVYAYQL
+368 
-376 VNGEEKSDVATF
+376 
-388 TTATNGA
+388 
-395 FSFAFAG
+395 
-402 DPQIGASGNADS
+402 
-414 DTRGWDKTLGIIADS
+414 
-429 TQFDGVDFL
+429 
-438 LSAGDQV
+438 
-445 NTASNEDQY
+445 
-454 NGYLDHDELLSL
+454 
-466 PVATVVG
+466 
-473 NHDSSSNAYDQ
+473 
-484 HFNVPNE
+484 
-491 SELGV
+491 
-496 TNAGGNYWFVYN
+496 
-508 NTLFLA
+508 
-514 QQQQPSTADHKAFME
+514 
-529 EAIAANDV
+529 
-537 SWKMSPS
+537 
-544 TTPST
+544 
-549 LWPATPPKVIS
+549 

>member
-1 MFLLKI
+1 MHIIQSPRFGQRILAIFVCLVTAVLAFMPSVSVSFQSLVSDTVSYISGTVLEVVEEDLTPSDLKGGPQLGEQTLTIELKDGSQITLTNYLTNTHNILAREGMRVVVCVDAPENVEPYYTLYQYDRSVGLGVAVAIFLLLMLLVGGEKGFYATLALAFSLVFLLKI

-25 VLVSTAVTVFLI
+25 VLVCTAVTVFLI

-64 FSLLLHLSGFKS
+64 FSALLHLSGFKS
-76 SDAENLLVAAQN
+76 GDAENLLVAAQN

-201 TVPWPPWSLRRCI
+201 TVP
-214 PSGEPLSCLRFLNKV
+214 
-229 VRMSVRRE
+229 
-237 SMLHKNAKKVISGV
+237 
-251 LGTCLV
+251 
-257 FQLAALPS
+257 
-265 LAQTSNVPDQT
+265 
-276 QTAVTAQENSGVQTL
+276 L
-291 ASTSFTDVLLSVG
+291 ASLVSAAVYPKWRTPELSQV
-304 ANNTQMNATWYAAQ
+304 
-318 EGAGYV
+318 
-324 LVAKQSQLVNG
+324 SQ
-335 AMPENAAKFDA
+335 
-346 TSTPANESG
+346 
-355 KWSNQATITGLEP
+355 
-368 GTVYAYQL
+368 
-376 VNGEEKSDVATF
+376 
-388 TTATNGA
+388 
-395 FSFAFAG
+395 
-402 DPQIGASGNADS
+402 
-414 DTRGWDKTLGIIADS
+414 
-429 TQFDGVDFL
+429 
-438 LSAGDQV
+438 
-445 NTASNEDQY
+445 
-454 NGYLDHDELLSL
+454 
-466 PVATVVG
+466 
-473 NHDSSSNAYDQ
+473 
-484 HFNVPNE
+484 
-491 SELGV
+491 
-496 TNAGGNYWFVYN
+496 
-508 NTLFLA
+508 
-514 QQQQPSTADHKAFME
+514 
-529 EAIAANDV
+529 
-537 SWKMSPS
+537 
-544 TTPST
+544 
-549 LWPATPPKVIS
+549 

>member
-1 MFLLKI
+1 MQIIHNPRFGQRILAIFVCLVTAVLAVMPSVSVSFQSLVSDTVSYISGTVLEVVEEDLTPSDLKGGPQLGEQTLTIELKDGSQITLTNYLTNTHNILAREGMRVVVCVDAPENVEPYYTLYQYDRSVGLGVAVAIFLLLMLLVGGEKGFYATLALAFSLVFLLKI

-201 TVPWPPWSLRRCI
+201 TVP
-214 PSGEPLSCLRFLNKV
+214 
-229 VRMSVRRE
+229 
-237 SMLHKNAKKVISGV
+237 
-251 LGTCLV
+251 
-257 FQLAALPS
+257 
-265 LAQTSNVPDQT
+265 
-276 QTAVTAQENSGVQTL
+276 L
-291 ASTSFTDVLLSVG
+291 ASLVSAAVYPKWRTPELSQV
-304 ANNTQMNATWYAAQ
+304 
-318 EGAGYV
+318 
-324 LVAKQSQLVNG
+324 SQ
-335 AMPENAAKFDA
+335 
-346 TSTPANESG
+346 
-355 KWSNQATITGLEP
+355 
-368 GTVYAYQL
+368 
-376 VNGEEKSDVATF
+376 
-388 TTATNGA
+388 
-395 FSFAFAG
+395 
-402 DPQIGASGNADS
+402 
-414 DTRGWDKTLGIIADS
+414 
-429 TQFDGVDFL
+429 
-438 LSAGDQV
+438 
-445 NTASNEDQY
+445 
-454 NGYLDHDELLSL
+454 
-466 PVATVVG
+466 
-473 NHDSSSNAYDQ
+473 
-484 HFNVPNE
+484 
-491 SELGV
+491 
-496 TNAGGNYWFVYN
+496 
-508 NTLFLA
+508 
-514 QQQQPSTADHKAFME
+514 
-529 EAIAANDV
+529 
-537 SWKMSPS
+537 
-544 TTPST
+544 
-549 LWPATPPKVIS
+549 

>member
-1 MFLLKI
+1 MQIIHNPRFGQRILAIFVCLVTAVLAVMPSVSVSFQSLVSDTVSYISGTVLEVVEEDLTPSDLKGGPQLGEQTLTIELKDGSQITLTNYLTNTHNILAREGMRVVVCVDAPENVEPYYTLYQYDRSVGLGVAVAIFLLLMLLVGGEKGFYATLALAFSLVFLLKI

-64 FSLLLHLSGFKS
+64 FSALLHLSGFKS
-76 SDAENLLVAAQN
+76 GDAENLLVAAQN

-201 TVPWPPWSLRRCI
+201 TVP
-214 PSGEPLSCLRFLNKV
+214 
-229 VRMSVRRE
+229 
-237 SMLHKNAKKVISGV
+237 
-251 LGTCLV
+251 
-257 FQLAALPS
+257 
-265 LAQTSNVPDQT
+265 
-276 QTAVTAQENSGVQTL
+276 L
-291 ASTSFTDVLLSVG
+291 ASLVSAAVYPKWRTPELSQV
-304 ANNTQMNATWYAAQ
+304 
-318 EGAGYV
+318 
-324 LVAKQSQLVNG
+324 SQ
-335 AMPENAAKFDA
+335 
-346 TSTPANESG
+346 
-355 KWSNQATITGLEP
+355 
-368 GTVYAYQL
+368 
-376 VNGEEKSDVATF
+376 
-388 TTATNGA
+388 
-395 FSFAFAG
+395 
-402 DPQIGASGNADS
+402 
-414 DTRGWDKTLGIIADS
+414 
-429 TQFDGVDFL
+429 
-438 LSAGDQV
+438 
-445 NTASNEDQY
+445 
-454 NGYLDHDELLSL
+454 
-466 PVATVVG
+466 
-473 NHDSSSNAYDQ
+473 
-484 HFNVPNE
+484 
-491 SELGV
+491 
-496 TNAGGNYWFVYN
+496 
-508 NTLFLA
+508 
-514 QQQQPSTADHKAFME
+514 
-529 EAIAANDV
+529 
-537 SWKMSPS
+537 
-544 TTPST
+544 
-549 LWPATPPKVIS
+549 

>member
-1 MFLLKI
+1 MQIIHNPRFGQRILAIFVCLVTAVLAVMPSVSVSFQSLVSDTVSYISGTVLEVVEEDLSPSDLKGGPQLGEQTLTIELKDGSQITLTNYLTNTHNILAREGMRVVVCVDAPENVEPYYTLYQYDRSVGLGVAVAIFLLLMLLVGGEKGFYATLALAFSLVFLLKI

-64 FSLLLHLSGFKS
+64 FSVLLHLSGFKS
-76 SDAENLLVAAQN
+76 GDAENLLVAAQN

-201 TVPWPPWSLRRCI
+201 TVP
-214 PSGEPLSCLRFLNKV
+214 
-229 VRMSVRRE
+229 
-237 SMLHKNAKKVISGV
+237 
-251 LGTCLV
+251 
-257 FQLAALPS
+257 
-265 LAQTSNVPDQT
+265 
-276 QTAVTAQENSGVQTL
+276 L
-291 ASTSFTDVLLSVG
+291 ASLVSAAVYPKWRTPELSQV
-304 ANNTQMNATWYAAQ
+304 
-318 EGAGYV
+318 
-324 LVAKQSQLVNG
+324 SQ
-335 AMPENAAKFDA
+335 
-346 TSTPANESG
+346 
-355 KWSNQATITGLEP
+355 
-368 GTVYAYQL
+368 
-376 VNGEEKSDVATF
+376 
-388 TTATNGA
+388 
-395 FSFAFAG
+395 
-402 DPQIGASGNADS
+402 
-414 DTRGWDKTLGIIADS
+414 
-429 TQFDGVDFL
+429 
-438 LSAGDQV
+438 
-445 NTASNEDQY
+445 
-454 NGYLDHDELLSL
+454 
-466 PVATVVG
+466 
-473 NHDSSSNAYDQ
+473 
-484 HFNVPNE
+484 
-491 SELGV
+491 
-496 TNAGGNYWFVYN
+496 
-508 NTLFLA
+508 
-514 QQQQPSTADHKAFME
+514 
-529 EAIAANDV
+529 
-537 SWKMSPS
+537 
-544 TTPST
+544 
-549 LWPATPPKVIS
+549 

>member
-1 MFLLKI
+1 MQIIHNPRFGQRILAIFVCLVTAVLAFMPSVSVSFQSLVSDTVSYISGTVLEVVEEDLTPSDLKGGPQLGEQTLTIELKDGSQITLTNYLTNTHNILAREGMRVVVCVDAPENVEPYYTLYQYDRSVGLGVAVAIFLLLMLLVGGEKGFYATLALAFSLVFLLKI

-201 TVPWPPWSLRRCI
+201 TVP
-214 PSGEPLSCLRFLNKV
+214 
-229 VRMSVRRE
+229 
-237 SMLHKNAKKVISGV
+237 
-251 LGTCLV
+251 
-257 FQLAALPS
+257 
-265 LAQTSNVPDQT
+265 
-276 QTAVTAQENSGVQTL
+276 L
-291 ASTSFTDVLLSVG
+291 ASLVSAAVYPKWRTPELSQV
-304 ANNTQMNATWYAAQ
+304 
-318 EGAGYV
+318 
-324 LVAKQSQLVNG
+324 SQ
-335 AMPENAAKFDA
+335 
-346 TSTPANESG
+346 
-355 KWSNQATITGLEP
+355 
-368 GTVYAYQL
+368 
-376 VNGEEKSDVATF
+376 
-388 TTATNGA
+388 
-395 FSFAFAG
+395 
-402 DPQIGASGNADS
+402 
-414 DTRGWDKTLGIIADS
+414 
-429 TQFDGVDFL
+429 
-438 LSAGDQV
+438 
-445 NTASNEDQY
+445 
-454 NGYLDHDELLSL
+454 
-466 PVATVVG
+466 
-473 NHDSSSNAYDQ
+473 
-484 HFNVPNE
+484 
-491 SELGV
+491 
-496 TNAGGNYWFVYN
+496 
-508 NTLFLA
+508 
-514 QQQQPSTADHKAFME
+514 
-529 EAIAANDV
+529 
-537 SWKMSPS
+537 
-544 TTPST
+544 
-549 LWPATPPKVIS
+549 

>member
-1 MFLLKI
+1 MHIIQSPRFGQRILAIFVCLVTAVLAVMPSVSVSFQSLVSDTVSYISGTVLEVVEEDLTPSDLKGGPQLGEQTLTIELKDGSQITLTNYLTNTHNILAREGMRVVVCVDAPENVEPYYTLYQYDRSVGLGVAVAIFLLLMLLVGGEKGFYATLALAFSLVFLLKI

-143 RDMIGT
+143 GDMIGT

-183 YIALEMAHGL
+183 YIALELAHGL

-201 TVPWPPWSLRRCI
+201 TVP
-214 PSGEPLSCLRFLNKV
+214 
-229 VRMSVRRE
+229 
-237 SMLHKNAKKVISGV
+237 
-251 LGTCLV
+251 
-257 FQLAALPS
+257 
-265 LAQTSNVPDQT
+265 
-276 QTAVTAQENSGVQTL
+276 L
-291 ASTSFTDVLLSVG
+291 ASLVSAAVYPKWRTPELSQV
-304 ANNTQMNATWYAAQ
+304 
-318 EGAGYV
+318 
-324 LVAKQSQLVNG
+324 SQ
-335 AMPENAAKFDA
+335 
-346 TSTPANESG
+346 
-355 KWSNQATITGLEP
+355 
-368 GTVYAYQL
+368 
-376 VNGEEKSDVATF
+376 
-388 TTATNGA
+388 
-395 FSFAFAG
+395 
-402 DPQIGASGNADS
+402 
-414 DTRGWDKTLGIIADS
+414 
-429 TQFDGVDFL
+429 
-438 LSAGDQV
+438 
-445 NTASNEDQY
+445 
-454 NGYLDHDELLSL
+454 
-466 PVATVVG
+466 
-473 NHDSSSNAYDQ
+473 
-484 HFNVPNE
+484 
-491 SELGV
+491 
-496 TNAGGNYWFVYN
+496 
-508 NTLFLA
+508 
-514 QQQQPSTADHKAFME
+514 
-529 EAIAANDV
+529 
-537 SWKMSPS
+537 
-544 TTPST
+544 
-549 LWPATPPKVIS
+549 

>member
-1 MFLLKI
+1 MQIIHNPRFGQRILAIFVCLVTAVLAFMPSVSVPFQSLVSDTVSYIPGTVLEVVEEDLSPSDLKGGPQLGEQTLTIELKDGSQITLTNYLTNTHNILAREGMRVVVCVDAPENVEPYYTLYQYDRSVGLGVAVAIFLLLMLLVGGEKGFYATLALAFSLVFLLKI

-37 YGLSP
+37 YGLSL

-50 VLAGEFVACGLFLL
+50 VLAGEFAACGLFLL
-64 FSLLLHLSGFKS
+64 FSMLLHLSGFKS

-201 TVPWPPWSLRRCI
+201 TVP
-214 PSGEPLSCLRFLNKV
+214 
-229 VRMSVRRE
+229 
-237 SMLHKNAKKVISGV
+237 
-251 LGTCLV
+251 
-257 FQLAALPS
+257 
-265 LAQTSNVPDQT
+265 
-276 QTAVTAQENSGVQTL
+276 L
-291 ASTSFTDVLLSVG
+291 ASLVSAAVYPKWRTPELSQV
-304 ANNTQMNATWYAAQ
+304 
-318 EGAGYV
+318 
-324 LVAKQSQLVNG
+324 SQ
-335 AMPENAAKFDA
+335 
-346 TSTPANESG
+346 
-355 KWSNQATITGLEP
+355 
-368 GTVYAYQL
+368 
-376 VNGEEKSDVATF
+376 
-388 TTATNGA
+388 
-395 FSFAFAG
+395 
-402 DPQIGASGNADS
+402 
-414 DTRGWDKTLGIIADS
+414 
-429 TQFDGVDFL
+429 
-438 LSAGDQV
+438 
-445 NTASNEDQY
+445 
-454 NGYLDHDELLSL
+454 
-466 PVATVVG
+466 
-473 NHDSSSNAYDQ
+473 
-484 HFNVPNE
+484 
-491 SELGV
+491 
-496 TNAGGNYWFVYN
+496 
-508 NTLFLA
+508 
-514 QQQQPSTADHKAFME
+514 
-529 EAIAANDV
+529 
-537 SWKMSPS
+537 
-544 TTPST
+544 
-549 LWPATPPKVIS
+549 